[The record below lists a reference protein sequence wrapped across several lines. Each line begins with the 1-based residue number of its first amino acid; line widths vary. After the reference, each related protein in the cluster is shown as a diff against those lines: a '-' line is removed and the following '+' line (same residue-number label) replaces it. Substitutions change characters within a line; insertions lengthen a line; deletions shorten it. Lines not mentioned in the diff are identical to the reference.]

1 MAYPISRW
9 IIPPI
14 YKLWIRKV
22 NGLDNIPKDKP
33 FIIAANHSSYFDIFI
48 PAVLVIQRANKD
60 IRALVN
66 SYYWSNFLTKYFL
79 NIWQAIPVFVDKEK
93 NSKQKNKLAFEK
105 ASGYLKKNDL
115 VMIFPEGTR
124 SNDGKLKKAY
134 TGVARL
140 ALKSKA
146 PVLPIGII
154 DAHKVLPK
162 GKAFPRFVR
171 CEVNIG
177 KPIYFEKY
185 YNKNINEKVLEEV
198 TRSIM
203 KEIAKLIGQR
213 YNY

>member
-9 IIPPI
+9 IVLPI
-14 YKLWIRKV
+14 YKLWLRKV
-22 NGLDNIPKDKP
+22 NGLDNMPKGKP

-48 PAVLVIQRANKD
+48 PAVLVIRRVNKD

-66 SYYWSNFLTKYFL
+66 SYYWNNFLTKYFL

-105 ASGYLKKNDL
+105 ASDYLKKNDL

-154 DAHKVLPK
+154 GAHKVLPK

-177 KPIYFEKY
+177 KLIYFEKY
-185 YNKNINEKVLEEV
+185 YSKKTSKKMLEEV
-198 TRSIM
+198 TRIIM
-203 KEIAKLIGQR
+203 KEIARLIKQE